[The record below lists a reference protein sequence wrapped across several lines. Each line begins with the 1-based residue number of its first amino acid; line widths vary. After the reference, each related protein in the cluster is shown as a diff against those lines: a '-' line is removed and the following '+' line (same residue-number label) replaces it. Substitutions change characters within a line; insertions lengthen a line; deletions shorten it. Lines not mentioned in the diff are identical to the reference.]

1 MGAFP
6 TVGLPDDDTVPLVTA
21 APAQVLADKRLR
33 AARCLLSKQPPQQ
46 TNNEDV
52 LT

>member
-1 MGAFP
+1 MRAFP

-21 APAQVLADKRLR
+21 QVLADKSLR
-33 AARCLLSKQPPQQ
+33 AAGCLLSKQPPQQ
-46 TNNEDV
+46 TMNTNNEDV